1 VDSLA
6 KKPTRRDVRLA
17 LESLPKE
24 LDDTYH
30 EALQRI
36 WDQDEGDVKLA
47 RQVLSWISF
56 AIRPLALNEVQHAL
70 AIEPGDT
77 DIDGEA
83 LPEEDLLVSA
93 CAGLVTLDR
102 ESNIIRLVHHTTQ
115 KYFERIR
122 MSQFPDGQ
130 ISITKTCLTYLSLD
144 ILAGHCNSDELNNRL
159 QKYPL
164 LRYAALHW
172 GDHARG
178 GPEEVIQELILR
190 FLEDKFKLSCTV
202 QVMHI
207 PKYQRKRYS
216 QQFPRN
222 VTALQLAA
230 SFGLEKISSILLE
243 MGAEVAAEDSRGW
256 TAIHRAAEEGYEA
269 VVRLL
274 LQAGATVDAKTKNG
288 GTALYRA
295 ARCGHGA
302 VVQLL
307 LQAGAAVDAKDENG
321 WIALHWAAE
330 SGHDTV
336 VQLLLQAG
344 AAVDTMTKSGWTA
357 LHCAAGSGHDT
368 VVQLLLQA
376 GAAVDT
382 TTESGWTA
390 LHCAAGSGHDTVVQ
404 LLLEKGADLAVA
416 DKDGWTPLCL
426 ASIYGHVN
434 VVKLLLEK
442 GADLAVADKVGWTP
456 LCLASKNGHAD
467 IVKLLLEKGA
477 DIAVASNDGR
487 TPLR

>member
-1 VDSLA
+1 MNFANSSRFLLAQLHVDSLA

-307 LQAGAAVDAKDENG
+307 LQAGAAVD
-321 WIALHWAAE
+321 
-330 SGHDTV
+330 
-336 VQLLLQAG
+336 
-344 AAVDTMTKSGWTA
+344 
-357 LHCAAGSGHDT
+357 
-368 VVQLLLQA
+368 
-376 GAAVDT
+376 T